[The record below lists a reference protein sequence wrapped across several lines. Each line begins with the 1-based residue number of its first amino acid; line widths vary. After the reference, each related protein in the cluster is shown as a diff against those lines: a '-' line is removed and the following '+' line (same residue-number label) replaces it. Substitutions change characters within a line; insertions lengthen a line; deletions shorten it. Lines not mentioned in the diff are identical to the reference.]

1 MSLFDNPLGRM
12 YGPFFLLLYALIC
25 LAAIL
30 YVRYLLPKHMLRRSD
45 EESPKIPDRPDPYE
59 MAYLWQT
66 ENELL
71 SLVIFNL
78 VRRRYLALIQ
88 TKSGTRV
95 KKNAADVTLLSMMEE
110 EVYRRLDKEKR
121 LETFA
126 KDVYRDSY
134 FRTHTESLDKAL
146 KEQGLL
152 WSGYE
157 DEKFRNHKLK
167 IVAALAGLGL
177 YKIIAAIQHGH
188 SNVLFIILIALV
200 ASINLMKVKVIKMPS
215 IKGYK
220 LHEKLK
226 QIFRPVYGKQLLNQA
241 PYTEQLLL
249 GIYGFSLLAG
259 SDYVDFYTCAVS
271 GLVAHPSIE
280 FDSSTSGG
288 GSCSGGSG
296 CSGGG
301 GCGGGCG
308 GCGGCS

>member
-1 MSLFDNPLGRM
+1 MSLFENPLGRL

-25 LAAIL
+25 LAAML
-30 YVRYLLPKHMLRRSD
+30 YVRYLLPKRMLRKTD

-59 MAYLWQT
+59 IAYLWQS

-71 SLVIFNL
+71 ALIIFNL
-78 VRRRYLALIQ
+78 VRRGYLTLIQ

-95 KKNAADVTLLSMMEE
+95 KKNAADATLLNVMEKE
-110 EVYRRLDKEKR
+110 IYTRLDKEKR

-134 FRTHTESLDKAL
+134 YRTHTESLDKNL
-146 KEQGLL
+146 TERGLL
-152 WSGYE
+152 WSDYE
-157 DEKFRNHKLK
+157 DEKFKRYKLK
-167 IVAALAGLGL
+167 IVAAVIGLGL
-177 YKIIAAIQHGH
+177 YKVLAAIQHGH
-188 SNVLFIILIALV
+188 SNFLFIILIAIITSV
-200 ASINLMKVKVIKMPS
+200 NLMKIKVIKMPS

-220 LHEKLK
+220 LHEQLK
-226 QIFRPVYGKQLLNQA
+226 QIFRPVYGKQLLSQA

-249 GIYGFSLLAG
+249 GIYGFGLLAE
-259 SDYVDFYTCAVS
+259 SDYADFYMNAVS
-271 GLVAHPSIE
+271 GLAVHPTTE
-280 FDSSTSGG
+280 FVSSASDG

>member
-1 MSLFDNPLGRM
+1 MSLFENPLGRM

-30 YVRYLLPKHMLRRSD
+30 YVRYRLPKRMLRTAD
-45 EESPKIPDRPDPYE
+45 EDHPKIPDRPDPYE
-59 MAYLWQT
+59 IAYLWQT

-78 VRRRYLALIQ
+78 VRRGYLTLIQ
-88 TKSGTRV
+88 TRTGTRIT
-95 KKNAADVTLLSMMEE
+95 KNAVDITPLSMMEK
-110 EVYRRLDKEKR
+110 EVYMRLDQEKR
-121 LETFA
+121 LDTFA

-134 FRTHTESLDKAL
+134 FRTHAESLDKSL
-146 KEQGLL
+146 KEQGLI
-152 WSGYE
+152 WSVFE
-157 DEKFRNHKLK
+157 EEKFRNYKWK
-167 IVAALAGLGL
+167 VIAILAGLGL
-177 YKIIAAIQHGH
+177 YKIIAATQHGH
-188 SNVLFIILIALV
+188 SNVLFILLIAVV
-200 ASINLMKVKVIKMPS
+200 ASINLMNVKVIRMPS
-215 IKGYK
+215 VKGYK

-226 QIFRPVYGKQLLNQA
+226 HIFRPTYGKQLLDQA
-241 PYTEQLLL
+241 PYMEQLLL
-249 GIYGFSLLAG
+249 GIYGFGLLSG
-259 SDYVDFYTCAVS
+259 SDYVDFYTSAVS
-271 GLVAHPSIE
+271 GLVTHPVIE